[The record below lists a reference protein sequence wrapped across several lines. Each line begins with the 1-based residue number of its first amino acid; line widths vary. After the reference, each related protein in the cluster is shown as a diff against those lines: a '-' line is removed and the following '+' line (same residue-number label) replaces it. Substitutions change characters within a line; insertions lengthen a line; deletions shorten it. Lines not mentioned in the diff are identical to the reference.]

1 MATNSTLDRNAI
13 LAARQA
19 LQPVREGGWLGGFS
33 NMFSKE
39 LGEWFGTR
47 RWIWQAIIWL
57 VIINGFIAFVVF
69 AVPKI
74 DPSEA
79 ADASG
84 NPPAD
89 IMALTLYFSFAVIFG
104 SIGMVILSQDEIIH
118 EKQSG
123 TAAWI
128 LSKPVSRHAFVLT
141 KLLANGIGGL
151 IFIVALPALVT
162 VGEVYLAAHH
172 GVSFLPYL
180 AGIGIVLLALYF
192 YLCLTLMLGVLFEQ
206 RGPVLGIAFGIM
218 FGGLIAINF
227 VPQLAYVL
235 PLQMDKISLA
245 VAQEQPLPPPALF
258 EIASTFLLSV
268 LFIAV
273 ALWRF
278 EREEF

>member
-1 MATNSTLDRNAI
+1 MTTNSTLDQNAI

-19 LQPVREGGWLGGFS
+19 LQPIRQGGWLGGFG

-39 LGEWFGTR
+39 MGEWFGTR

-79 ADASG
+79 AAQSG

-89 IMALTLYFSFAVIFG
+89 IMALTLFFSFSVIFG

-162 VGEVYLAAHH
+162 VGEVYLAAGH
-172 GVSFLPYL
+172 GVPLLPYL
-180 AGIGIVLLALYF
+180 GGIGAVLLALYF
-192 YLCLTLMLGVLFEQ
+192 YLCLVLMLGVLYDQ

-218 FGGLIAINF
+218 FGGLIAVSF
-227 VPQLAYVL
+227 LPQLAYIL

-245 VAQEQPLPPPALF
+245 IAQGQPLPPPALF

-268 LFIAV
+268 LFIAI